1 MRDEIIKRNTII
13 TTVTMLVFFI
23 VSLII
28 TSYTT
33 RKSIEQQLINVSNV
47 VNNQILATNSEEE
60 LNEVIKSFTNDQEWL
75 EIVIASNIGVILSDS
90 SDDSISATT
99 VKKLTDEEIER
110 TTNTIS
116 TDRIYIEND
125 KIYYIT
131 LINEDIIVRTSILY
145 ENNVELILMSLFY
158 LALLLIVVILLSV
171 YYNKKVSNNVISTFN
186 DICLNLKSI
195 NDGQY
200 IEIDTSHKYSEVQ
213 EVLSEI
219 NDINNNIYVSML
231 KIKNE
236 HDKLDFVINNIQ
248 QGIIIINKY
257 GNILLIND
265 YATQSLNIDT
275 NDIDNVHYNQ
285 VIKNNV
291 LLERLDKALENKS
304 NYYFDISD
312 ENKSKIYSCNI
323 AYLRNVWTDLNKDER
338 LYVVV
343 IMDVTSDR
351 ENDKNK
357 ADFISNASHELK
369 TPITSIRGF
378 SELLLVDSNNYDE
391 KTKKYLNIIYNES
404 IKMKDTIDELLYLSN
419 LEHHRNETEQLEQ
432 IFFKDVID
440 DVVDEYNSLASL
452 NNITI
457 NKDIDDSYIY
467 EQTKLLTHLIK
478 NLIEN
483 AIKYNKPNG
492 LVNINVKKEKHS
504 IVLKVE
510 DTGIG
515 IEEKHLDK
523 IFKRFYRVD
532 TSHNSSTGGT
542 GLGLNIA
549 KKICSLLNAQIS
561 VNSTPN
567 VGTTFTVVFNKE

>member
-13 TTVTMLVFFI
+13 TTVTMLIFFV

-28 TSYTT
+28 TSYTS

-60 LNEVIKSFTNDQEWL
+60 LNEVVKSFTKDQEWL
-75 EIVIASNIGVILSDS
+75 QIVIASNIGVILTDS
-90 SDDSISATT
+90 SDDSINVTT
-99 VKKLTDEEIER
+99 LKKLTDEEIKLA
-110 TTNTIS
+110 TSSIN
-116 TDRIYIEND
+116 TDRVYIEDD

-131 LINEDIIVRTSILY
+131 LINEDIIVRTAIMY
-145 ENNVELILMSLFY
+145 EKNTELILMSLFY

-171 YYNKKVSNNVISTFN
+171 YYNKKVSNNVITTFN
-186 DICLNLKSI
+186 DICFNLKSI
-195 NDGQY
+195 NDGKY
-200 IEIDTSHKYSEVQ
+200 IEIDTTHKYSEVQ
-213 EVLSEI
+213 DVLSEI
-219 NDINNNIYVSML
+219 NEINNNIYVSML

-236 HDKLDFVINNIQ
+236 HDKLDFVINNMQ

-265 YATQSLNIDT
+265 YATNSLNIE
-275 NDIDNVHYNQ
+275 NNNVDNIHYNK
-285 VIKNNV
+285 VIKNEV

-323 AYLRNVWTDLNKDER
+323 SYLRNVWNDLNKDER

-351 ENDKNK
+351 ENDKIK

-378 SELLLVDSNNYDE
+378 SELLLVDSSNYDE

-419 LEHHRNETEQLEQ
+419 LEYHRNETEQLEQ
-432 IFFKDVID
+432 IYFSDVID
-440 DVVDEYNSLASL
+440 DIIDEYDSLARLSK
-452 NNITI
+452 ITI

-478 NLIEN
+478 NLVEN

-492 LVNINVKKEKHS
+492 EVNISVKKEKHK

-532 TSHNSSTGGT
+532 TSHNSTTGGT

-549 KKICSLLNAQIS
+549 QKICSLLNAKIS
-561 VNSTPN
+561 VSSTLDI
-567 VGTTFTVVFNKE
+567 GTTFTVEFNKE

>member
-13 TTVTMLVFFI
+13 TTVTMLIFFV

-28 TSYTT
+28 TSYTS

-47 VNNQILATNSEEE
+47 VNNQILATNSAEE
-60 LNEVIKSFTNDQEWL
+60 LNEVVKSFTKDQEWL
-75 EIVIASNIGVILSDS
+75 EIVIASNIGVILTDS
-90 SDDSISATT
+90 SDDSINVTT
-99 VKKLTDEEIER
+99 LKKLTDEEIKLA
-110 TTNTIS
+110 TSSIN
-116 TDRIYIEND
+116 TDRVYIEDD

-131 LINEDIIVRTSILY
+131 LINEDIIVRTSIMY
-145 ENNVELILMSLFY
+145 EKNTELILMSLFY

-171 YYNKKVSNNVISTFN
+171 YYNKKVSNNVITTFN
-186 DICLNLKSI
+186 DICFNLKSI
-195 NDGQY
+195 NDGKY
-200 IEIDTSHKYSEVQ
+200 IEIDTTHKYSEVQ
-213 EVLSEI
+213 DVLSEI
-219 NDINNNIYVSML
+219 NEINNNIYVSML

-236 HDKLDFVINNIQ
+236 HDKLDFVINNMQ

-265 YATQSLNIDT
+265 YATNSLNIE
-275 NDIDNVHYNQ
+275 NNNVDNIHYNK
-285 VIKNNV
+285 VIKNEV

-323 AYLRNVWTDLNKDER
+323 SYLRNVWNDLNKDER

-351 ENDKNK
+351 ENDKIK

-378 SELLLVDSNNYDE
+378 SELLLVDSSNYDE

-419 LEHHRNETEQLEQ
+419 LEYHRNETEQLEQ
-432 IFFKDVID
+432 IYFSDVID
-440 DVVDEYNSLASL
+440 DIIDEYDSLARL
-452 NNITI
+452 NSITI
-457 NKDIDDSYIY
+457 NKDVDDSYIY

-478 NLIEN
+478 NLVEN

-492 LVNINVKKEKHS
+492 EVNITVKKEKHK

-532 TSHNSSTGGT
+532 TSHNSTTGGT

-549 KKICSLLNAQIS
+549 QKICSLLNAKIS
-561 VNSTPN
+561 VSSTLDI
-567 VGTTFTVVFNKE
+567 GTTFTVEFNKE